1 MTDLILIVSG
11 IIGAISGGTIYQLIV
26 GPAPAFSSK
35 ELGAMAS
42 ALAGMIAAIV
52 IVSQFI

>member
-1 MTDLILIVSG
+1 MTDLIVIISA
-11 IIGAISGGTIYQLIV
+11 IIGAFGGGTIYQLIV

-42 ALAGMIAAIV
+42 ALAGMIAAII